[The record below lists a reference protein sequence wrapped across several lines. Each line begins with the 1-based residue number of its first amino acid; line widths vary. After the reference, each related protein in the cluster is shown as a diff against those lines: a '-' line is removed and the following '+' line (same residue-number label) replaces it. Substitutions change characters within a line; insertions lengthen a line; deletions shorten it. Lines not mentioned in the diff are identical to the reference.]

1 VTGSADADRAEYVQA
16 LLALYRTVPGVLGH
30 VRRADRDLAAW
41 LFAHAVPFYAVRNA
55 FLVAATRRIKH
66 NAFSS
71 PMPPIRSLHYFLPVI
86 QEVLNRPPGYR
97 ELDQM
102 RDMLAQECPTP

>member
-1 VTGSADADRAEYVQA
+1 VTGSADARRAEYVHA
-16 LLALYRTVPGVLGH
+16 LITLYRTVPGVLGH
-30 VRRADRDLAAW
+30 VRRADRHLAEW
-41 LFAHAVPFYAVRNA
+41 LFAHAVPLYAVRNA
-55 FLVAATRRIKH
+55 FLVAAARRVKH

-86 QEVLNRPPGYR
+86 REVLNRPPGYR

-102 RDMLAQECPTP
+102 RNTLAQECPTL